1 MSEIKE
7 KITFSIS
14 AVLYFLVNLRVGQ
27 DLLITVTETGKQ
39 ILDTGWYVVGITCII
54 VALMQYMAGGL
65 PMPWER
71 RFRLFFAVGIMVGL
85 FNGIYEYAGQGTIPQ

>member
-1 MSEIKE
+1 MNNIKE

-14 AVLYFLVNLRVGQ
+14 AVLYLLVNLRVGS
-27 DLLITVTETGKQ
+27 DAVTTAIETGNQ
-39 ILDTGWYVVGITCII
+39 ILQTGFYVVGITFVI

-85 FNGIYEYAGQGTIPQ
+85 FNGIYEYAAPVTIPQ

>member
-1 MSEIKE
+1 MTTAI
-7 KITFSIS
+7 
-14 AVLYFLVNLRVGQ
+14 
-27 DLLITVTETGKQ
+27 ETGNQ
-39 ILDTGWYVVGITCII
+39 ILQTGFYVVGITFVI

-85 FNGIYEYAGQGTIPQ
+85 FNGIYEYAAPVTIPQ

>member
-14 AVLYFLVNLRVGQ
+14 AVLYLLVNLRLGSNMM
-27 DLLITVTETGKQ
+27 ITATETGMQ
-39 ILDTGWYVVGITCII
+39 ILQTGYYVVGITFVI

-65 PMPWER
+65 SMPWER

-85 FNGIYEYAGQGTIPQ
+85 FNGIYEYAGQGAIPQ